1 MKSVFRFSVI
11 GVLTLAFAGASF
23 AQDPCADLEGNQAK
37 YKEFT
42 DVYSDTSIP
51 GREKAL
57 AAAKS
62 YVSTYE
68 KCEDFKQQ
76 VDYFKGYIPTAEEQ
90 LKKAIEKRDFDAI
103 VTRFNNSLKAG
114 TWDEVYAS
122 GKQLLTRNELDAK
135 QKLDITILLGSI
147 GFDESINNNDKYNAE
162 TVKYAQD
169 AIRQLEGGA
178 VGDKYGVGNAG
189 KGVIYKTKDNA
200 LGWLNMTVGY
210 IKYYRDK
217 NQKDAIPFLY
227 KATQQANSGT
237 KTNALGYVAIGNWY
251 TKEVEDREKERTQ
264 LLADAKAAEDQANKA
279 GISEDEKKA
288 AVDKVKELTDK
299 AKAVY
304 ALQKGYADRAIDSF
318 SRAYNIYTDPR
329 DKGLKD
335 DVYNTMKELYKFRNN
350 GKEAGLDVLISSTK
364 TKPMP
369 NPSSEVTP
377 VVETAPTEGTPTGT
391 APKAS
396 TTTPDATTNK
406 PGTPAKPA
414 AGAKPAATTT
424 TAKPAAA
431 TTTAKPASTTATT
444 ATPAKKPA
452 PKKKGTR

>member
-23 AQDPCADLEGNQAK
+23 AQDPCADIEAKQALYGVFTTK
-37 YKEFT
+37 YAGKTLAEQKEALKAAESYVEKYGKCEDDKPQIDYFN
-42 DVYSDTSIP
+42 DYIP
-51 GREKAL
+51 KQKKNIKDREEAEAL
-57 AAAKS
+57 AAL
-62 YVSTYE
+62 Y
-68 KCEDFKQQ
+68 
-76 VDYFKGYIPTAEEQ
+76 
-90 LKKAIEKRDFDAI
+90 
-103 VTRFNNSLKAG
+103 TRFDDSLKNAN
-114 TWDEVYAS
+114 WDEVYAS
-122 GKQLLTRNELDAK
+122 GKEIIAHPKPEATLK
-135 QKLDITILLGSI
+135 MDITILLGSI
-147 GFDESINNNDKYNAE
+147 GFDESIKNNNDKYNAE
-162 TVKYAQD
+162 TVKYAQE

-178 VGDKYGVGNAG
+178 VGKKWGVGNKG
-189 KGVIYKTKDNA
+189 NGVIYKSKDDA

-251 TKEVEDREKERTQ
+251 TKEVENREKERTQ

-279 GISEDEKKA
+279 GISEEEKKA
-288 AVDKVKELTDK
+288 AVDKVKESTDK

-318 SRAYNIYTDPR
+318 SRAYNLYNDPR

-369 NPSSEVTP
+369 NPSSEVMP
-377 VVETAPTEGTPTGT
+377 VVETAPTESAPTGT

-406 PGTPAKPA
+406 PGTTAKPA

-424 TAKPAAA
+424 TAKPAA
-431 TTTAKPASTTATT
+431 TTAKPASTTATT
-444 ATPAKKPA
+444 ATPAKKPT

>member
-11 GVLTLAFAGASF
+11 ATLTLAFAGASF

-42 DVYSDTSIP
+42 DVYADTSIP

-76 VDYFKGYIPTAEEQ
+76 VDYLKGYIPPAEKG
-90 LKKAIEKRDFDAI
+90 LKDAIEAKKLEDLYA
-103 VTRFNNSLKAG
+103 RFNKGLEVAN
-114 TWDEVYAS
+114 WDEVYAS
-122 GKQLLTRNELDAK
+122 GKEIIAHPKPEATLK
-135 QKLDITILLGSI
+135 MDITILLGSI
-147 GFDESINNNDKYNAE
+147 GFDESIKNNNDKYNAE
-162 TVKYAQD
+162 TVKYAQE
-169 AIRQLEGGA
+169 AIRQLESGA
-178 VGDKYGVGNAG
+178 VGKKWGVGN
-189 KGVIYKTKDNA
+189 KGNGVLYKSKDDA
-200 LGWLNMTVGY
+200 IGWLNMTVGY

-217 NQKDAIPFLY
+217 NQKDAVPFLY
-227 KATQQANSGT
+227 KATQQANAGT
-237 KTNALGYVAIGNWY
+237 KTQALPYFAIGNWY
-251 TKEVEDREKERTQ
+251 FKEVQDREKERTQ

-279 GISEDEKKA
+279 GISEEEKKA
-288 AVDKVKELTDK
+288 AVDKITEATEK
-299 AKAVY
+299 AKSVY
-304 ALQKGYADRAIDSF
+304 ALQKGYADRAVDAF
-318 SRAYNIYTDPR
+318 SRAYNLYTDPR
-329 DKGLKD
+329 DKALKD

-350 GKEAGLDVLISSTK
+350 GKEVGFDLAIASVK

-369 NPSSEVTP
+369 NPSTEVTP
-377 VVETAPTEGTPTGT
+377 VVEATPAETNTTGT

-396 TTTPDATTNK
+396 TVTPEATTNK
-406 PGTPAKPA
+406 TA
-414 AGAKPAATTT
+414 A

-431 TTTAKPASTTATT
+431 TTTKPAATKPASATATT

>member
-11 GVLTLAFAGASF
+11 ATLTLAFAGASF

-42 DVYSDTSIP
+42 DVYADTSLP

-57 AAAKS
+57 TVAKS

-76 VDYFKGYIPTAEEQ
+76 VDYLKGYIPTAEEQ
-90 LKKAIEKRDFDAI
+90 LNKIKIKGQFDEI
-103 VTRFNNSLKAG
+103 VGRFNNSLKG
-114 TWDEVYAS
+114 GVWDEVYAS
-122 GKQLLTRNELDAK
+122 GKQLLTRSELDAK

-227 KATQQANSGT
+227 KATQQANAGT
-237 KTNALGYVAIGNWY
+237 KTNPLGYVAIANWY
-251 TKEVEDREKERTQ
+251 FKEVQDRETERTQ

-279 GISEDEKKA
+279 GISEEEKKA
-288 AVDKVKELTDK
+288 AVDKITEATEK
-299 AKAVY
+299 AKSVY
-304 ALQKGYADRAIDSF
+304 ALQKGYADRAVDAF
-318 SRAYNIYTDPR
+318 SRAYNLYTDPR
-329 DKGLKD
+329 DKALKD

-350 GKEAGLDVLISSTK
+350 GKEVGFDAAISSVK

-369 NPSSEVTP
+369 NPSTEVTP
-377 VVETAPTEGTPTGT
+377 VVEATPAETNTTGT

-396 TTTPDATTNK
+396 TVTPEATTNK
-406 PGTPAKPA
+406 TA
-414 AGAKPAATTT
+414 ATAKPAATTT
-424 TAKPAAA
+424 TKPAA
-431 TTTAKPASTTATT
+431 TKPASTTATT

>member
-11 GVLTLAFAGASF
+11 GVLTLAFAGAAI
-23 AQDPCADLEGNQAK
+23 AQDPCADIEAKQAA
-37 YKEFT
+37 YKVFT
-42 DVYSDTSIP
+42 DNYSKTDIS
-51 GREKAL
+51 GREAAL
-57 AAAKS
+57 KAAKD
-62 YVSTYE
+62 YVSKYGSCADDAE
-68 KCEDFKQQ
+68 QIK
-76 VDYFKGYIPTAEEQ
+76 YFNGYIPTAEEQ
-90 LKKAIEKRDFDAI
+90 LKKVKRQKFMDELYA
-103 VTRFNNSLKAG
+103 RFNNGLKAAN
-114 TWDEVYAS
+114 WDEVYAS
-122 GKQLLTRNELDAK
+122 GKEILAQPEPDAK
-135 QKLDITILLGSI
+135 LKVDITILLGSI

-237 KTNALGYVAIGNWY
+237 KTNPLGYVAIGNWY
-251 TKEVEDREKERTQ
+251 TKEVENREKERTQ
-264 LLADAKAAEDQANKA
+264 LLADAKTAEDQANKA
-279 GISEDEKKA
+279 GMSEEEKKA
-288 AVDKVKELTDK
+288 AVDKIKETTDK

-318 SRAYNIYTDPR
+318 SRAYNLYTDAR

-377 VVETAPTEGTPTGT
+377 VVEATPAEGATTGT

-406 PGTPAKPA
+406 PGTTAKPVT
-414 AGAKPAATTT
+414 GAKPAA
-424 TAKPAAA
+424 
-431 TTTAKPASTTATT
+431 TTAKPASTTATT
-444 ATPAKKPA
+444 AAPAKKPA

>member
-23 AQDPCADLEGNQAK
+23 AQDPCADIEAKQALYGVFTTK
-37 YKEFT
+37 YPLKPLADQKE
-42 DVYSDTSIP
+42 
-51 GREKAL
+51 AL
-57 AAAKS
+57 KAAKS
-62 YVSTYE
+62 YVEKYG
-68 KCEDFKQQ
+68 KCEDDKAQI
-76 VDYFKGYIPTAEEQ
+76 DYFNDYIPKQEKIVKDREEQ
-90 LKKAIEKRDFDAI
+90 EALDALYA
-103 VTRFNNSLKAG
+103 RFNDSLKNAN
-114 TWDEVYAS
+114 WDGVYAS
-122 GKQLLTRNELDAK
+122 GKEILAHPKPDS
-135 QKLDITILLGSI
+135 KLKVDITILLGSI
-147 GFDESINNNDKYNAE
+147 GFDEAINNNDKYNAE

-251 TKEVEDREKERTQ
+251 TKEVEEREKERTQ

-279 GISEDEKKA
+279 GISEEEKKA
-288 AVDKVKELTDK
+288 AIDKIKESTDK

-318 SRAYNIYTDPR
+318 SRAYNAYTDAR

-369 NPSSEVTP
+369 NPSSEVMP
-377 VVETAPTEGTPTGT
+377 VVEATPAEGTTTGT

-406 PGTPAKPA
+406 PGTTAKPA

-431 TTTAKPASTTATT
+431 NATVKPASTATT
-444 ATPAKKPA
+444 TTPAKKPA